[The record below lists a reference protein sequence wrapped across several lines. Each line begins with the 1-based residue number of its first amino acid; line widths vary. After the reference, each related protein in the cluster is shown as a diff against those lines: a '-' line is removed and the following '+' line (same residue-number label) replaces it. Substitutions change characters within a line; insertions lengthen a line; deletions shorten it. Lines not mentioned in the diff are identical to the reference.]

1 MAFSVTTLK
10 NLYLP
15 ERSYDILTER
25 GNDDIGQQA
34 LDSAQAWVAA
44 LYVKAGSTVDLEN
57 PTIIEAVYTYSV
69 YWLYSRNKQADIAQE
84 QHKKARIL
92 IEGKLGESGAADP
105 DKPRSSGPQAY
116 CLPGDSTPGFEW
128 M

>member
-1 MAFSVTTLK
+1 MAFSVETLK
-10 NLYLP
+10 SLYLP
-15 ERSYDILTER
+15 ERSYDVLTER
-25 GNDDIGQQA
+25 GNDDIGEQA
-34 LDSAQAWVAA
+34 IDSASAWVTA
-44 LYVKAGSTVDLEN
+44 LYLKAGKVVDLDD

-69 YWLYSRNKQADIAQE
+69 YWLYSRNKQSDIAQE
-84 QHKKARIL
+84 QFKKARVL

-116 CLPGDSTPGFEW
+116 CLAGDSTPGFEL